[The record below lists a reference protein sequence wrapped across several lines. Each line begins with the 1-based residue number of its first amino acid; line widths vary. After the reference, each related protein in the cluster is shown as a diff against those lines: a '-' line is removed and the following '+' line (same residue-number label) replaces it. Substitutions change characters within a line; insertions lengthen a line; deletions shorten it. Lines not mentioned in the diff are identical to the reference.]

1 MPTIMKGDAGHKI
14 HARSPERSGE
24 TDAGRPEGPSRG
36 RPRDPRLDSAILDAA
51 EQQLRERGYGG
62 TALESVAAAA
72 GTTVPSLRRR
82 YRDKG
87 ALVTAVI
94 DSLRIDPLPAP
105 EGAPRSRAGAV
116 LDNFDRNLRRPN
128 SMALLATL
136 LAEEARRPELIERFR
151 ERLAKPRRQ
160 ALREALELGIA
171 AGELADDLDVEVA
184 VNMLIGSFYARYVSH
199 GTIPTNWSRR
209 ALAQLWPRA

>member
-1 MPTIMKGDAGHKI
+1 MKSDAQHKI
-14 HARSPERSGE
+14 HPRSTGRSPETSSTPPR
-24 TDAGRPEGPSRG
+24 GPSRG
-36 RPRDPRLDSAILDAA
+36 RPRDPRLDPAILHAA

-62 TALESVAAAA
+62 TTLESVAAAA

-82 YRDKG
+82 YRDKR
-87 ALVTAVI
+87 ALVAAVI
-94 DSLRIDPLPAP
+94 DSLRIDPLPP
-105 EGAPRSRAGAV
+105 PKGPPRLRAGAV

-151 ERLAKPRRQ
+151 ERLAIPRRQ
-160 ALREALELGIA
+160 ALREVLQLGIA
-171 AGELADDLDVEVA
+171 AGELADDLDLDVA

-199 GTIPTNWSRR
+199 GTIPANWSRR
-209 ALAQLWPRA
+209 VLAQLWPRA

>member
-1 MPTIMKGDAGHKI
+1 MKMGPRHKRDPRSTGRSRETNATS
-14 HARSPERSGE
+14 ARR
-24 TDAGRPEGPSRG
+24 PSRG
-36 RPRDPRLDSAILDAA
+36 RPRDPRLDPAIIDAA
-51 EQQLRERGYGG
+51 EQHLRERGYGG
-62 TALESVAAAA
+62 TTLESVAAAA

-82 YRDKG
+82 FRDKSEL
-87 ALVTAVI
+87 AAAVI
-94 DSLRIDPLPAP
+94 DSLRIDPLPTP
-105 EGAPRSRAGAV
+105 KGPPRSQALTI

-151 ERLAKPRRQ
+151 ERLARPRRQ
-160 ALREALELGIA
+160 ALREALQLGIA
-171 AGELADDLDVEVA
+171 AGELADDLDLDVA

-199 GTIPTNWSRR
+199 GTIPASWSRR

>member
-1 MPTIMKGDAGHKI
+1 MSSPRGRTAGSS
-14 HARSPERSGE
+14 AE
-24 TDAGRPEGPSRG
+24 TNATPPRGPARG
-36 RPRDPRLDSAILDAA
+36 RPRDPRLDPAILRAA

-62 TALESVAAAA
+62 TTLESVAAAA

-82 YRDKG
+82 YRDKS
-87 ALVTAVI
+87 ALVAAVI

-105 EGAPRSRAGAV
+105 KAPPRARAAAI
-116 LDNFDRNLRRPN
+116 LENFDRNLRRPN

-151 ERLAKPRRQ
+151 ERLAKPRRR
-160 ALREALELGIA
+160 ALREALRLGIA
-171 AGELADDLDVEVA
+171 AGELANDLDLDVA

-199 GTIPTNWSRR
+199 GTIPANWSRR
-209 ALAQLWPRA
+209 ALAQLWPRT